1 MTKGRTGEDSAL
13 LREKVLRARKRQG
26 ERYAGNNCKFNAQ
39 LSGGEIERHCGLGAK
54 EKQFM
59 EQVADR
65 MRLSARAYH
74 RLLKVARTIAD
85 LEDTERIREE
95 HLAEAVCFRQAQTED
110 AQG

>member
-1 MTKGRTGEDSAL
+1 M
-13 LREKVLRARKRQG
+13 
-26 ERYAGNNCKFNAQ
+26 ER
-39 LSGGEIERHCGLGAK
+39 
-54 EKQFM
+54 
-59 EQVADR
+59 VADH

-95 HLAEAVCFRQAQTED
+95 HLAEAVCFRQAQAEE